1 MLTILCYPKCGTCRK
16 AEKWL
21 KENDIPY
28 VYRPIKEDKPAYD
41 ELKRW
46 FEKSGLAIAKLFNTS
61 GMLYKEQHMKDKVK
75 TLTEDELLN
84 ILASDGL
91 MVKRP
96 VLLTEDKVFFGFK
109 EEEWTDALK
118 VK

>member
-1 MLTILCYPKCGTCRK
+1 M
-16 AEKWL
+16 
-21 KENDIPY
+21 
-28 VYRPIKEDKPAYD
+28 
-41 ELKRW
+41 RW
-46 FEKSGLAIAKLFNTS
+46 FEKCGLAIAKLFNTS
-61 GMLYKEQHMKDKVK
+61 GLLYKEQHMKDKVK

-96 VLLTEDKVFFGFK
+96 VLLTDDKVLFGFK